1 MLSSVERTIA
11 CWLLACV
18 IFAGFLVPGLSVA
31 LAPYTEVS
39 LFLLIIM
46 SLLPLGRLQV
56 EDVFSPDTRVWQVVM
71 WQLLALPAIILA
83 AAHLARIDEHLTI
96 LMVTTA
102 AAGSLFASPTFAEL
116 LQVNKQRALQ
126 CMVLSTFL
134 MPLSYFFFFTVVLGA
149 HVDLDVMALFRRCM
163 IFLVIPLG
171 LLLIYMGIAQQI
183 PARLADGIEGLSRRS
198 TILALIVFGIGI
210 VGPARNLLFS
220 DPYRFVLYL
229 VIVTSLGLGMA
240 YLTAVVMF
248 RQGMSDSV
256 TASIVS
262 GFRNVG
268 LGFVLISGTAT
279 HATAE
284 YVGVSQIPIFL
295 APLLFSI
302 FIREQKAHHPDLEQK
317 LERATPAIKVA
328 A

>member
-1 MLSSVERTIA
+1 MRAKST
-11 CWLLACV
+11 
-18 IFAGFLVPGLSVA
+18 
-31 LAPYTEVS
+31 
-39 LFLLIIM
+39 
-46 SLLPLGRLQV
+46 GRL
-56 EDVFSPDTRVWQVVM
+56 
-71 WQLLALPAIILA
+71 
-83 AAHLARIDEHLTI
+83 
-96 LMVTTA
+96 
-102 AAGSLFASPTFAEL
+102 
-116 LQVNKQRALQ
+116 
-126 CMVLSTFL
+126 
-134 MPLSYFFFFTVVLGA
+134 
-149 HVDLDVMALFRRCM
+149 RC
-163 IFLVIPLG
+163 I
-171 LLLIYMGIAQQI
+171 
-183 PARLADGIEGLSRRS
+183 ADGIEGLSRRS

>member
-11 CWLLACV
+11 CWSLAGV
-18 IFAGFLVPGLSVA
+18 IFAGFLVPGLSAA
-31 LAPYTEVS
+31 LAPYTQVS

-56 EDVFSPDTRVWQVVM
+56 EDVFSPDTKVWQVVM

-83 AAHLARIDEHLTI
+83 AAHLARVDEHLTI

-116 LQVNKQRALQ
+116 LQVNKRRALQ

-134 MPLSYFFFFTVVLGA
+134 MPLSYFFFFTVVLRA
-149 HVDLDVMALFRRCM
+149 RVDLDVLALFQRCM

-171 LLLIYMGIAQQI
+171 LLLIYMGVSQQI
-183 PARLADGIEGLSRRS
+183 PTKLADAVEGISRRS

-210 VGPARNLLFS
+210 VGPARALLFS
-220 DPYRFVLYL
+220 EPYRFLLYL
-229 VIVTSLGLGMA
+229 IMVTALGLGMA

-302 FIREQKAHHPDLEQK
+302 FIREQKSHRHLLDTKPE
-317 LERATPAIKVA
+317 AIAQA
-328 A
+328 AA